1 MAAID
6 RLQIKLWRGLM
17 RAFKVLLVFSL
28 ILLLASCSSF
38 RHSQLPKVTNIQVFK
53 ADRTM
58 LLINQG
64 VVVKKYNFKLGF
76 APIGKKQF
84 EGDGKTPEG
93 DYYIDRKNP
102 DSKYYLSV
110 GISYPNVSDRANA
123 KGKNPGGDI
132 FIHGTPRRYWFTRKD
147 WTWGCIA
154 VSNREIEE
162 IYSMVEIGT
171 KISIFP

>member
-1 MAAID
+1 
-6 RLQIKLWRGLM
+6 M
-17 RAFKVLLVFSL
+17 RAFKALLVFS
-28 ILLLASCSSF
+28 IIILLASCSSF

-93 DYYIDRKNP
+93 KYYIDRKNP
-102 DSKYYLSV
+102 NSQYYLSL
-110 GISYPNVSDRANA
+110 GISYPNETDKREAA
-123 KGKNPGGDI
+123 RLGKSPGGDI
-132 FIHGTPRRYWFTRKD
+132 FIHGRDKSPKWWKRD
-147 WTWGCIA
+147 WTFGCIA
-154 VSNREIEE
+154 IRNHEMDE
-162 IYSMVEIGT
+162 IYSAIDIGT
-171 KISIFP
+171 PIFILP

>member
-28 ILLLASCSSF
+28 IILLASCSSF

-76 APIGKKQF
+76 APIGKNNLKVMGKHQRVIITSI
-84 EGDGKTPEG
+84 GKTQ
-93 DYYIDRKNP
+93 I
-102 DSKYYLSV
+102 
-110 GISYPNVSDRANA
+110 ANIICLLEYHIQMCQIRIMP
-123 KGKNPGGDI
+123 KEKI
-132 FIHGTPRRYWFTRKD
+132 L
-147 WTWGCIA
+147 
-154 VSNREIEE
+154 
-162 IYSMVEIGT
+162 VEIFLFMERRVVIGLLERT
-171 KISIFP
+171 GPGAVLRCPIVK